1 METPAVVQVANLE
14 KTYRL
19 GNVTVNALRGV
30 NLTLYQ
36 AEFVVITGPSGS
48 GKTTLLNIIGTLD
61 KPSSGKVTIDGED
74 ITGMKDGQL
83 TKLRRHKIGFIFQFH
98 NLIPVLTAL
107 ENVELPLLTA
117 GTKPST
123 AKERASLMLER
134 VGLKERLTH
143 LPDELSG
150 GEQQR
155 VAIARALANHP
166 KIILAD
172 EPTGDLDTKTGSE
185 IVQIMYEA
193 AKRENAS
200 VLVVTHDPVVEDRA
214 EKLFEMRDGM
224 ITKAS
229 QQRSPR
235 ESYRL
240 RAIEP
245 VPPEPARSLSQPN

>member
-1 METPAVVQVANLE
+1 METPVTVQVANLE

-30 NLTLYQ
+30 NLTLYE
-36 AEFVVITGPSGS
+36 AEFVVVTGPSGS

-61 KPSSGKVTIDGED
+61 KPSAGTVAIDGEN
-74 ITGMKDGQL
+74 ITNLKDGQL
-83 TKLRRHKIGFIFQFH
+83 TKLRRHKIGFVFQFH

-117 GTKPST
+117 GMKPKA
-123 AKERASLMLER
+123 AKERAALMLER
-134 VGLKERLTH
+134 VGLKERFSH

-172 EPTGDLDTKTGSE
+172 EPTGDLDTKTGTE

-200 VLVVTHDPVVEDRA
+200 VLVVTHDPVVADRA
-214 EKLFEMRDGM
+214 EKLFEMRDGV
-224 ITKAS
+224 ITKGS
-229 QQRSPR
+229 LQHLR

>member
-1 METPAVVQVANLE
+1 LETPAIVQVANLE

-19 GNVTVNALRGV
+19 GNVIVHALRGV
-30 NLTLYQ
+30 NFTLQQ

-61 KPSSGKVTIDGED
+61 KPSAGKVTIDGED
-74 ITGMKDGQL
+74 ITSMNDSRL
-83 TKLRRHKIGFIFQFH
+83 TKLRRHKLGFIFQFH

-117 GTKPST
+117 GTKPK
-123 AKERASLMLER
+123 AAQERASLMLER
-134 VGLKERLTH
+134 VGLRERLSH

-155 VAIARALANHP
+155 VAIARALSNHP

-185 IVQIMYEA
+185 VVQIMYDA
-193 AKRENAS
+193 AKTENAS

-214 EKLFEMRDGM
+214 EKLYEMRDG
-224 ITKAS
+224 IISKAS
-229 QQRSPR
+229 QQRPHR